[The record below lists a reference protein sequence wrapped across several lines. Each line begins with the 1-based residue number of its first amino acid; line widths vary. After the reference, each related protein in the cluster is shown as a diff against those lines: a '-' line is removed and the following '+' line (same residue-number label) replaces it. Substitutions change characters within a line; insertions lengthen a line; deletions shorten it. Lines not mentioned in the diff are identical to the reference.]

1 MVITLVPVDWK
12 HNLNNACDYLFKG
25 YLSLYSASK
34 ESLWRQTFPRCAQL
48 TQEQNV
54 QKANKLLHCIQPPE
68 LLLSTLW
75 HFAKKKSIFFFC
87 CSYTPPPFLPPSGAL
102 CERQR
107 NFIEKMEGTGK
118 TRVPGG
124 VLQGFRLH
132 QRLPFSAGR
141 WTHNG
146 KMSVAAVT
154 RISHW
159 LGFGRGWGEGVVVGV
174 EGNGGV
180 RGGVASSGTLT
191 TSSTKNQLLC
201 LSEL

>member
-1 MVITLVPVDWK
+1 MAL
-12 HNLNNACDYLFKG
+12 H
-25 YLSLYSASK
+25 SK
-34 ESLWRQTFPRCAQL
+34 PPLCAQL
-48 TQEQNV
+48 TSEQNV
-54 QKANKLLHCIQPPE
+54 QKANTRLYCIYYPTPSLPPK

-75 HFAKKKSIFFFC
+75 HFAKKRKKKLCFFLLQLHSSLLPSF
-87 CSYTPPPFLPPSGAL
+87 PPSVLLSLPPLVSVR
-102 CERQR
+102 ERQR

-154 RISHW
+154 WTSHW
-159 LGFGRGWGEGVVVGV
+159 LGFGRRGVQGERGRGGGV
-174 EGNGGV
+174 E
-180 RGGVASSGTLT
+180 GGVASPSPLT
-191 TSSTKNQLLC
+191 TTPTTR
-201 LSEL
+201 